1 MLRSSLGLICA
12 GVLSLS
18 LAACASGT
26 TLDPSAGALPGDGG
40 GGGAGD
46 AGGGGVGGGD
56 GWIDATWV
64 NPGPPAVWN
73 PPSVTV
79 PGACSEL
86 TSHHIYTVSSYSE
99 LYSFHPAT
107 LDFRFIGRFECAAP
121 VDRWRVE
128 AVSPL
133 SMAVDRSGVA
143 WIGSHS
149 GRLARLDI
157 ETGVCEP
164 VISPPGN
171 DPLWRFGMAFA
182 SDGVSGEETL
192 YLREALLGGTR
203 DEADPVRALAMF
215 DARSRTARPLGVGE
229 GGDADLTGTGDG
241 RLFGFVQGAPGEPAS
256 LSEYDKRTGAAL
268 SQTPLSGVSIHD
280 AASWAFATWGGAFYF
295 FVMNPDPI
303 DRITSSVYR
312 YDPLSGAPPELLRDD
327 LPAEVIGAG
336 VSTCA
341 PTVIPQ

>member
-1 MLRSSLGLICA
+1 MLRSPLGPISA

-26 TLDPSAGALPGDGG
+26 ALDPSAGALPG
-40 GGGAGD
+40 
-46 AGGGGVGGGD
+46 GGGD
-56 GWIDATWV
+56 GGAGSGGAGSGGAGWVDGTWV
-64 NPGPPAVWN
+64 NPGPPTVWT

-86 TSHHIYTVSSYSE
+86 TSHHIYTVSSSSE

-107 LDFRFIGRFECAAP
+107 LDFRFIGQFECAYP
-121 VDRWRVE
+121 LGLWPSE

-143 WIGSHS
+143 WIESRS
-149 GRLARLDI
+149 GRLVRLDI

-164 VISPPGN
+164 VMSTPGN
-171 DPLWRFGMAFA
+171 GPLWRFGMAFA
-182 SDGVSGEETL
+182 SDGVPGEETL

-203 DEADPVRALAMF
+203 DEEDPVRALAMF
-215 DARSRTARPLGVGE
+215 DARSRAVRPLGVGE
-229 GGDADLTGTGDG
+229 GGDADLTGTRDG
-241 RLFGFVQGAPGEPAS
+241 RLFGFVRGAPGEPAS
-256 LSEYDKRTGAAL
+256 LSEYDKGTGATL

-280 AASWAFATWGGAFYF
+280 SASWAFATWGGAFYF
-295 FVMNPDPI
+295 FVTNPDPV

-312 YDPLSGAPPELLRDD
+312 YDPGSGAPPERLRDD
-327 LPAEVIGAG
+327 LPAEIIGAG